1 MFKITTFKSNFQCSA
16 VEPIESPG
24 QFSVSSVVWVESW
37 RRGVAAAD
45 RMTLGTWDNTKSTH
59 HHEHIKHA
67 AEQSTFA
74 DKAASLGL
82 HVTLAAKARNEE
94 LYKLQLFA
102 VTQLEWLARDDSNHV
117 QFSAACVA
125 GFGCLQHFPPE
136 DVYDTNSYRTFLTLH
151 WQHHTHIARP
161 SKHQTMQAETIT
173 ANTTC
178 VLWVGTT
185 LVLQPEQLPSV
196 FGIAVALF
204 STLYA
209 PHFTLALH
217 ALDFTLHFTL
227 HTLHFTLHTLR
238 FTLSTPH
245 FTLLTP
251 HSTLHTLQSPL
262 FTFHFALLTPH
273 TTLYTLHFAL
283 HSLRSTLYTL
293 YCALYTLHCSLHSS
307 LHALRLARISRATT
321 TSQGVSDA
329 SAHLLIGTSVKHDT
343 RYCYLDLLAFDPLSS
358 LNSDWCCRVWIPSAC
373 FEISDTRPTALG
385 GGFQSH

>member
-161 SKHQTMQAETIT
+161 SEHQTMQAETIT

-245 FTLLTP
+245 LTLLTP

-273 TTLYTLHFAL
+273 TTLYTLHSAL
-283 HSLRSTLYTL
+283 CTPLFTLYTL
-293 YCALYTLHCSLHSS
+293 HFILRTLYSTLLFTFQPSRFTSCS
-307 LHALRLARISRATT
+307 
-321 TSQGVSDA
+321 D
-329 SAHLLIGTSVKHDT
+329 
-343 RYCYLDLLAFDPLSS
+343 
-358 LNSDWCCRVWIPSAC
+358 IPSNHYEPRRLRC
-373 FEISDTRPTALG
+373 FGALADWYFG
-385 GGFQSH
+385 QAWY